1 MFLDLDH
8 FKLINDTLGHD
19 VGDNLLIYISQLL
32 KKQVREADTVSR
44 FGRDE
49 FVILLSTLHDADI
62 AMYEAKNSRSRSTI

>member
-8 FKLINDTLGHD
+8 FKLINDTLGHG

-44 FGRDE
+44 FGGDE